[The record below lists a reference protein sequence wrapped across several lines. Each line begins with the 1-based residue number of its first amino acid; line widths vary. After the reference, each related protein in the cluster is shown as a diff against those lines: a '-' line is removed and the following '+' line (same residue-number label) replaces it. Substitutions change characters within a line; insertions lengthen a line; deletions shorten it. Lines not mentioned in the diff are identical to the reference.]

1 MVVIVSAVNSFRRD
15 IAVRCTPAVAG
26 IVCIVVAAR
35 MTQPSQSIFALL
47 VIEGVALIGLAVFI
61 VRRYLKTPPEPD

>member
-1 MVVIVSAVNSFRRD
+1 MSAVNSFRRD